1 MKPTRIFWCPKFH
14 KGNLLKDLSPENQN
28 LSFAAAL
35 FRSTPSSGIPP
46 QIIYTTPV
54 HGEAI
59 HKRKGETLRLE
70 CQVDGIPPP
79 SIVWYKV
86 SPTFAL

>member
-28 LSFAAAL
+28 LSFAAL

-70 CQVDGIPPP
+70 WQVEGNT
-79 SIVWYKV
+79 SHSNVWYKV